1 MENYYDI
8 LNIPK
13 NAGEEEIKKALRTLA
28 MQYHPDKNPGD
39 KIAEEKFKKVNEAY
53 SVLSDPIKKR
63 DYDLKL
69 QYNPYGAG
77 NASSR
82 PFSENV
88 FTEEDI
94 FNGAG
99 FDFGTFTWSSSARN
113 KKEEKLSRKEA
124 LHEFLTGILYTV
136 LGIVLI
142 RSFIFLG
149 IFGLI
154 LSFSVIS
161 NGIRKIKKAYSAVF
175 K

>member
-1 MENYYDI
+1 
-8 LNIPK
+8 
-13 NAGEEEIKKALRTLA
+13 

>member
-8 LNIPK
+8 LNITK
-13 NAGEEEIKKALRTLA
+13 NAGEEEIKKAFRTLA